1 MIPLAVANPGDKVNV
16 VRVGGNEEG
25 RQHLA
30 DLGFVPGAEVSVVS
44 APEDGNVIVNLKGAK
59 LAITSQMATRIMI
72 NQERD

>member
-25 RQHLA
+25 
-30 DLGFVPGAEVSVVS
+30 FVPGAEVSVVS
-44 APEDGNVIVNLKGAK
+44 APGDGNVIVNLKGAK